1 MKLCPRLSRI
11 ESLKV
16 RYSVDQSGLGTAV
29 VEVAAE
35 FHVHSNTLEMLSH
48 FRSKR
53 VLCLPFY
60 SHFQTGSTKPF
71 REKPGAEQVS
81 LNRFQN
87 VLKPV

>member
-60 SHFQTGSTKPF
+60 SHFQPVL
-71 REKPGAEQVS
+71 R
-81 LNRFQN
+81 NRFERNLVQSRFR
-87 VLKPV
+87 